1 MTLYDATPA
10 GGIRRGLIDGSFAV
24 KGDAAKTVDAMIVA
38 ADADR
43 CPLRLT
49 LGSTAYASIS
59 RALADRLQSL
69 EAQRNIALS
78 ADRT

>member
-1 MTLYDATPA
+1 M
-10 GGIRRGLIDGSFAV
+10 DGSFAI

-49 LGSTAYASIS
+49 LGGAAYASI
-59 RALADRLQSL
+59 RVALADRLRSL
-69 EAQRNIALS
+69 EAQRDIALS
-78 ADRT
+78 ADRA